1 MELPLFPLHTVLF
14 PGVEL
19 PLHVFEERYR
29 AMVRHCLKADVP
41 FGVLLIREGREVGEG
56 SLSMATIGTI
66 AEIREAARY
75 ADGRF
80 GLVVV
85 GGRRFRVES
94 VTVGREPY
102 LVGEVTELP
111 EAIGDAGRA
120 RRLTDRVTARFI
132 RYLTLLQP
140 TDGEDADELD
150 VRVEVDV
157 IAEDDEPGDKPADE
171 AEREPTTKSSAAASA
186 GSRGQADDR
195 AEQLDEIAREI
206 AIPDDPSALSYLLG
220 GIVQVDQRR
229 RQALLEAVSAVDR
242 LEGLLVLIDRE
253 IVLLERRLRTYQV
266 DPRLAMARRN

>member
-1 MELPLFPLHTVLF
+1 
-14 PGVEL
+14 
-19 PLHVFEERYR
+19 
-29 AMVRHCLKADVP
+29 MVRHCLKADVP
-41 FGVLLIREGREVGEG
+41 FGVLLIRAGREVGEG
-56 SLSMATIGTI
+56 SLSMATIGTT

-111 EAIGDAGRA
+111 EVIGDAGRA
-120 RRLTDRVTARFI
+120 RRLTDRVTARFV

-157 IAEDDEPGDKPADE
+157 IAEGDEPGDE
-171 AEREPTTKSSAAASA
+171 AEDEPTTKSGAAASA

-220 GIVQVDQRR
+220 GIVQVDPRR

-266 DPRLAMARRN
+266 DPRLAIARRN